1 MPGRTLSWTVLGLG
15 VVLALSAIAEFWV
28 GLKAEHVSDLVR
40 PEMTDSGLARHRA
53 DFALMRGVLVGL
65 DQEVIPAIA
74 TGLNT
79 TPARLRATIDANYPA
94 VAKLLAEQG
103 QIIPFAESSLANLE
117 RQQQRFENADSYP
130 ISSWPGYSFAFVDF
144 AFAVVIIGAGV
155 ELVVRGRW
163 RIATLSALIAVCA
176 LLIVLPLSLRAP
188 AKTSDAQT
196 VLDSLNPTEAVV
208 ARTEASIAT
217 ANAAAAELEQRLL
230 PDLAKSLGVSR
241 AEFDAAIARQSPA
254 TGTGLKELANA
265 LGRYND
271 RLAIRVGGAE
281 DIRALKKLPI
291 ARLAWFD
298 PAFGAVLLVIVGGAI
313 VMLRRERDGGRPS

>member
-1 MPGRTLSWTVLGLG
+1 MATCGG
-15 VVLALSAIAEFWV
+15 VNRRAFPDPPQHGGDS
-28 GLKAEHVSDLVR
+28 SPLV
-40 PEMTDSGLARHRA
+40 
-53 DFALMRGVLVGL
+53 
-65 DQEVIPAIA
+65 
-74 TGLNT
+74 
-79 TPARLRATIDANYPA
+79 
-94 VAKLLAEQG
+94 
-103 QIIPFAESSLANLE
+103 
-117 RQQQRFENADSYP
+117 
-130 ISSWPGYSFAFVDF
+130 
-144 AFAVVIIGAGV
+144 AGV

-176 LLIVLPLSLRAP
+176 LLIAVPLVLRAP

-208 ARTEASIAT
+208 PRTEASIAT

-241 AEFDAAIARQSPA
+241 AEFDTVIARQSPS
-254 TGTGLKELANA
+254 TGTGLKQLPAALA
-265 LGRYND
+265 RYND

-281 DIRALKKLPI
+281 DLRTLKKLPI

-298 PAFGAVLLVIVGGAI
+298 SAIGVVLLVIVGGPI